1 MEGGQ
6 LMSVGTKRKA
16 YYFST
21 RDLVLIAAVS
31 AAGGV
36 LSTYVGYLGNLMNKA
51 VGVPFGAGQ
60 WMAGLH
66 VFWFV
71 FARAVVGRTGAAT
84 LAGVLKG
91 LVEMFAGS
99 THGLPI
105 VLVSL
110 VEGLLVD
117 AVLLPA
123 GRRPSL
129 GSMCLAGGIS
139 SASNVLVFQ
148 TLYFSGVSVG
158 YVGLMTAFAFASG
171 AVFGGYFALG
181 VLDVVSSARMLNLD
195 EEPECSRRAP
205 SFRMV
210 ATLVLAVVL
219 AGGAIYYYTKVFQ
232 PFWNGPTCRVEG
244 MVEHAYD
251 YRPIDFEHESVT
263 VMAELKGAVTY
274 VAPAE
279 YGGVPLAS
287 ILERASVEKQAT
299 DVQVVASDG
308 YYAIFDLDD
317 LADRPDVILV
327 QDGDTLRLVAT
338 GYEGAYWVRM
348 VSRIVVC
355 GDD

>member
-1 MEGGQ
+1 
-6 LMSVGTKRKA
+6 MSAGPKRKS

-21 RDLVLIAAVS
+21 RDLVLIAVVS

-129 GSMCLAGGIS
+129 GSLCLAGGIS

-148 TLYFSGVSVG
+148 GLYFSGVSVG
-158 YVGLMTAFAFASG
+158 YVGLMTAFAFVSG
-171 AVFGGYFALG
+171 AILGGYFAVG
-181 VLDVVSSARMLNLD
+181 VLDVVSSARVLNLD
-195 EEPECSRRAP
+195 EEAEGTRRAP
-205 SFRMV
+205 SFRV
-210 ATLVLAVVL
+210 IATLALAAVL
-219 AGGAIYYYTKVFQ
+219 AGGAIYYYTQVFQ
-232 PFWNGPTCRVEG
+232 PFWTGPTCRVEG
-244 MVEHAYD
+244 IVELAYD
-251 YRPIDFEHESVT
+251 YRPIDFEDESVSVT
-263 VMAELKGAVTY
+263 AELKGAVTY
-274 VAPAE
+274 VPPTE
-279 YGGVPLAS
+279 YAGVPLAS
-287 ILERASVEKQAT
+287 ILERAGLRKQARE
-299 DVQVVASDG
+299 VRVVASDG
-308 YYAIFDLDD
+308 YYAIFDLHDVVN
-317 LADRPDVILV
+317 RPEVILV
-327 QDGDTLRLVAT
+327 QEDDTLRLVAT

-348 VSRIVVC
+348 VSKIVVC

>member
-1 MEGGQ
+1 
-6 LMSVGTKRKA
+6 MSAGPKRRA

-21 RDLVLIAAVS
+21 RDLVLIAVVS

-71 FARAVVGRTGAAT
+71 FARAAVGRTGAAT

-123 GRRPSL
+123 GKRPSL
-129 GSMCLAGGIS
+129 GSMCLAGGVS

-148 TLYFSGVSVG
+148 ALYFSGVSVG
-158 YVGLMTAFAFASG
+158 YVGLMTAFAFVSG
-171 AVFGGYFALG
+171 AILGGYFARG
-181 VLDVVSSARMLNLD
+181 VLDVVSSARVLNLD
-195 EEPECSRRAP
+195 EEPEGAGRAP
-205 SFRMV
+205 SFRV
-210 ATLVLAVVL
+210 ISTLVLAVLL
-219 AGGAIYYYTKVFQ
+219 AGGAVFYYTQVFE
-232 PFWNGPTCRVEG
+232 PFWTGPTCRVEG
-244 MVEHAYD
+244 MVERSYE
-251 YRPIDFEHESVT
+251 YRPIDFEDDSVT
-263 VMAELKGAVTY
+263 VTAELQGAVTY
-274 VAPAE
+274 VPPTD
-279 YGGVPLAS
+279 YTGVPVAS
-287 ILERASVEKQAT
+287 ILERAHVQESAEK
-299 DVQVVASDG
+299 VRIVASDG

-327 QDGDTLRLVAT
+327 QDEDTLRLVAA

-355 GDD
+355 ADD